1 MRIELANKLSELP
14 NVMGMLEKFSASE
27 GLEKT
32 VRQAAEL
39 SLDELL
45 TNTISYGYSDSEQHE
60 IQIDIGVHD
69 NALKIVVQ
77 DDGVAFNPFDQEA
90 PNLNLQIDE
99 RDLGGVG
106 IYLVKEFMDDCAYER
121 VGQRNVVTL
130 LKTLGQS

>member
-1 MRIELANKLSELP
+1 MRIELVNKLSELP

-27 GLEKT
+27 DLEKT

-60 IQIDIGVHD
+60 IQIDIEVHD
-69 NALKIVVQ
+69 NMLKVIVQ

-90 PNLNLQIDE
+90 PNLNMHIDE

-106 IYLVKEFMDDCAYER
+106 IHLVKEFMDDCAYQR

-130 LKTLGQS
+130 LKALGQS

>member
-1 MRIELANKLSELP
+1 MRIELVNKLSELP

-90 PNLNLQIDE
+90 PNLNMHIDE

-106 IYLVKEFMDDCAYER
+106 IHLVKEFMDDCAYQR

-130 LKTLGQS
+130 LKALGQS

>member
-14 NVMGMLEKFSASE
+14 SVMRALEKFSASE
-27 GLEKT
+27 GLEET

-60 IQIDIGVHD
+60 IQIDIEVHD
-69 NALKIVVQ
+69 NMLKVIVQ

-90 PNLNLQIDE
+90 PNLNMHIDE

-106 IYLVKEFMDDCAYER
+106 IHLVKEFMDDCTYQR

-130 LKTLGQS
+130 LKALGQG

>member
-90 PNLNLQIDE
+90 PNLNMHIDE

-106 IYLVKEFMDDCAYER
+106 IHLVKEFMDDCAYQR

-130 LKTLGQS
+130 LKALGQN

>member
-1 MRIELANKLSELP
+1 MRIELVNKLSELP
-14 NVMGMLEKFSASE
+14 NVMRILEKFFASE

-90 PNLNLQIDE
+90 PNLNMHIDE

-106 IYLVKEFMDDCAYER
+106 IHLVKEFMDDCAYQR

-130 LKTLGQS
+130 LKALGQS

>member
-1 MRIELANKLSELP
+1 MRIELVNKLSELP

-32 VRQAAEL
+32 ARQAAEL

-90 PNLNLQIDE
+90 PNLNMHIDE

-106 IYLVKEFMDDCAYER
+106 IHLVKEFMDDCAYQR

-130 LKTLGQS
+130 LKALGQS

>member
-1 MRIELANKLSELP
+1 MTFWAFFRAN
-14 NVMGMLEKFSASE
+14 M
-27 GLEKT
+27 
-32 VRQAAEL
+32 
-39 SLDELL
+39 
-45 TNTISYGYSDSEQHE
+45 HE

-90 PNLNLQIDE
+90 PNLNMQIDE

-106 IYLVKEFMDDCAYER
+106 IHLVKEFMDDCAYQR

-130 LKTLGQS
+130 LKALGQS

>member
-1 MRIELANKLSELP
+1 MRIELVNKLSELP

-90 PNLNLQIDE
+90 PNLNMQIDE

-106 IYLVKEFMDDCAYER
+106 IHLVKEFMDDCAYQR

-130 LKTLGQS
+130 LKALAQR

>member
-1 MRIELANKLSELP
+1 MRIELVNKLSELP
-14 NVMGMLEKFSASE
+14 NVMGMLEKFSESE

-60 IQIDIGVHD
+60 IQIDIEVHD

-77 DDGVAFNPFDQEA
+77 DDGVAFDPFDQEA
-90 PNLNLQIDE
+90 PNLNMHIDE

-106 IYLVKEFMDDCAYER
+106 IHLVKEFMDDCSYQR
-121 VGQRNVVTL
+121 VGQRNVVIL
-130 LKTLGQS
+130 LKALGQS